1 LNQSRSKVRVAGLFA
16 IALLV
21 GACSSKPPPT
31 LSDYSPP
38 PLWDPGAGPL
48 FAASSSG
55 AAGGLAIPTAALSD
69 DPATCEEAV
78 LSKSYVGCDYYPT
91 VVANVVWS
99 IFDYAVVVA
108 NAGTTAAVVTV
119 TGPMGTN
126 IKQTIEPNALAKI
139 YLPWVPE
146 LKGPDADSC
155 GTAVALPASVLA
167 PMSAY
172 HLVSTVPVT
181 VYQFNALEYGPKGGP
196 PGKSWASCPG
206 SQSCAQGGVA
216 GCWSYSNDSSLLLPS
231 TAMTGTYRL
240 TGFGGES
247 EVGPTGAPVPAMN
260 TYMAITGTQAGTHVT
275 VHLSPTGSVIAGGG
289 IPATP
294 ASPDGGTINL
304 TLNQGDVAELASD
317 QGDTVDLSGSL
328 VTADQP
334 IQVIAGSPCTFV
346 PEEIP
351 ACDHLEQSM
360 FPAET
365 LGKQYVVTV
374 PSGPLGR
381 PVGHVV
387 RFYGNVDGTTLT
399 YSPAPMGCPKSWALV
414 SDPGDLGQLAGQL
427 AGCLDGITQ
436 PVALNCP
443 TTLDAGQVAE
453 CDGIVTS
460 DFEVTGS
467 SEGPDA
473 STGVTSFA
481 VGSFMLGGSLVDID
495 GEGDPSESL
504 MASVEQYRTKYVFL
518 APDDYDVS
526 FADIVAM
533 PGTDVF
539 LDGTRLNPG
548 RVMPIGGGYGALRVP
563 LIGVNPNGHGAH
575 VIVASAPVGLQVLG
589 YGAYTSYQYPG
600 GLNLTPIAPPPP
612 K

>member
-1 LNQSRSKVRVAGLFA
+1 
-16 IALLV
+16 
-21 GACSSKPPPT
+21 
-31 LSDYSPP
+31 
-38 PLWDPGAGPL
+38 
-48 FAASSSG
+48 
-55 AAGGLAIPTAALSD
+55 
-69 DPATCEEAV
+69 
-78 LSKSYVGCDYYPT
+78 
-91 VVANVVWS
+91 
-99 IFDYAVVVA
+99 
-108 NAGTTAAVVTV
+108 
-119 TGPMGTN
+119 
-126 IKQTIEPNALAKI
+126 
-139 YLPWVPE
+139 
-146 LKGPDADSC
+146 
-155 GTAVALPASVLA
+155 
-167 PMSAY
+167 
-172 HLVSTVPVT
+172 
-181 VYQFNALEYGPKGGP
+181 
-196 PGKSWASCPG
+196 
-206 SQSCAQGGVA
+206 
-216 GCWSYSNDSSLLLPS
+216 
-231 TAMTGTYRL
+231 MTGTYRL

-247 EVGPTGAPVPAMN
+247 EVGPTGGAAIPVMN
-260 TYMAITGTQAGTHVT
+260 TYVAITGTQAGTHVT
-275 VHLSPTGSVIAGGG
+275 VHLSPTASVLAGGG

-294 ASPDGGTINL
+294 ASPDGGTISL

-317 QGDTVDLSGSL
+317 QGNTVDLSGSL

-346 PEEIP
+346 PEEVA

-365 LGKQYVVTV
+365 LGKQYFVTV

-387 RFYGNVDGTTLT
+387 RFYGNVDGTGLT
-399 YSPAPMGCPKSWALV
+399 YSPAPMGCTKSWDLV
-414 SDPGDLGQLAGQL
+414 SDPDELNQLIQQL
-427 AGCLDGITQ
+427 SACLDGVT
-436 PVALNCP
+436 PAVALNCP
-443 TTLDAGQVAE
+443 KTLDAGQVAE

-473 STGVTSFA
+473 SSGVTSFA

-539 LDGTRLNPG
+539 LDGMRLNPS
-548 RVMPIGGGYGALRVP
+548 RLMPIGDGYGALRVP
-563 LIGVNPNGHGAH
+563 LVGVNPSGHGAH
-575 VIVASAPVGLQVLG
+575 ILVASAPVGLQVLG

-612 K
+612 R